1 MLCLKNIKGQNNTE
15 LLSNQK
21 KKEKKDL
28 HRNGVM
34 NGLAREYLLADIR
47 FCQNQG

>member
-21 KKEKKDL
+21 KKEKK
-28 HRNGVM
+28 RPASKRSNEWPR
-34 NGLAREYLLADIR
+34 A
-47 FCQNQG
+47 